1 MTNESSLGLDFRLI
15 HSHFRLLTFSS
26 VHSYIHSTMTR
37 LFTLYPRIQ
46 SPAGCLLT
54 TTRLRFAQHVP
65 FSTTTDKND
74 STIAASAAKVQ
85 VTKMAPL
92 DAPQPATDDAKP
104 KRRRRRTAFGA
115 DGVAA
120 IPSFEEFQQ
129 QVAIRTQYRQ
139 FLRLVR
145 PLKDSSPEI
154 GPQIRREFRVSAV
167 DSWQAKRA
175 LSEGGRRYKELA
187 AMLGS
192 QTKVHVQSDG
202 SSGSQNT
209 NDDADD
215 ATQSPQHQRATS
227 KSAYPWQQSSG
238 TAQPQPSR
246 FPKKST

>member
-1 MTNESSLGLDFRLI
+1 MTSLLR
-15 HSHFRLLTFSS
+15 
-26 VHSYIHSTMTR
+26 
-37 LFTLYPRIQ
+37 LYPRIQ
-46 SPAGCLLT
+46 SPVGSLLAK
-54 TTRLRFAQHVP
+54 TRLSFAQFVP
-65 FSTTTDKND
+65 FSTTADKNG
-74 STIAASAAKVQ
+74 VH
-85 VTKMAPL
+85 VTKTATSA
-92 DAPQPATDDAKP
+92 DAEPPETKP

-129 QVAIRTQYRQ
+129 QVAIRTLYRQ

-192 QTKVHVQSDG
+192 QTTAHVPSD
-202 SSGSQNT
+202 SSTQN
-209 NDDADD
+209 ADD
-215 ATQSPQHQRATS
+215 VTQSPAHQRATS

-246 FPKKST
+246 FPKKTPGSI